1 MSTNTN
7 EFYSPSVMDESTS
20 VMLEQV
26 DKFACID
33 LKDDLTGKGAGWCS
47 LAAVDDRDKVTLFN
61 AVTTP
66 EKLSDQINKQIV
78 LRHIY
83 VEVVQVTSEETGEMV
98 NAPRIV
104 LIDDKGNGYQS
115 VGTGIYNAVKRII
128 GIFGD
133 PADWTMP
140 HTVEVVNVSLPGGRH
155 TFTLKII
162 K

>member
-1 MSTNTN
+1 MAE
-7 EFYSPSVMDESTS
+7 EFYSPSVMDESPTLA
-20 VMLEQV
+20 MEQA
-26 DKFACID
+26 DRFAHMD
-33 LKDDLTGKGAGWCS
+33 LADDLTGKGAGWCS

-66 EKLSDQINKQIV
+66 AKLSDQINKQLTI
-78 LRHIY
+78 RHIY
-83 VEVVQVTSEETGEMV
+83 VEVIQVTSEETGEIV
-98 NAPRIV
+98 NAPRVV

-115 VGTGIYNAVKRII
+115 VGTGIYNAAKRMI

-133 PADWTMP
+133 PADWATP